1 LNTVKKGV
9 MTYEH
14 GFKVGYSYDI
24 TLSEIRN
31 YSAGSHE
38 LFLTYQFNI
47 GKTPVRRI
55 SGDPRQL

>member
-1 LNTVKKGV
+1 
-9 MTYEH
+9 
-14 GFKVGYSYDI
+14 
-24 TLSEIRN
+24 LSEIRN